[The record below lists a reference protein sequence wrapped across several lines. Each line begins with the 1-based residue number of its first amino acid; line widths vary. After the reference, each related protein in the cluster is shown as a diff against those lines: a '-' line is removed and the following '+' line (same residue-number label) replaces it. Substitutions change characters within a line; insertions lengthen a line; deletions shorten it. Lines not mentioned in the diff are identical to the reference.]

1 MDNRIFFMGITA
13 HGYQQPIREAIN
25 PRYCDKFNGR
35 PQIEQFLPKAGDD
48 DVDYGRLA
56 EDFRNIDIYSGLVDG
71 RNYGRYDRLHHQ
83 KIRHTRNPL
92 GKNLSKILP

>member
-1 MDNRIFFMGITA
+1 
-13 HGYQQPIREAIN
+13 
-25 PRYCDKFNGR
+25 
-35 PQIEQFLPKAGDD
+35 
-48 DVDYGRLA
+48 
-56 EDFRNIDIYSGLVDG
+56 LVDG